1 MLYSLRSKLTGAIT
15 IINELKPI
23 TYAQCKVSPEAARTM
38 LRFAN
43 EAGDAE
49 KGMYWKVVMTAIR
62 TASPSAL
69 AAGR

>member
-1 MLYSLRSKLTGAIT
+1 M
-15 IINELKPI
+15 P
-23 TYAQCKVSPEAARTM
+23 QCKVSPEAARTM

-49 KGMYWKVVMTAIR
+49 EEMYWEVVITAIR

-69 AAGR
+69 ATRRCRKGKCLRY

>member
-1 MLYSLRSKLTGAIT
+1 
-15 IINELKPI
+15 
-23 TYAQCKVSPEAARTM
+23 M

-49 KGMYWKVVMTAIR
+49 EEMYWEVVITAIR

-69 AAGR
+69 AAQRCRKGKCLRY